1 MSPRAGRPGNLPAAG
16 KPGTPL
22 TQKYVVAV
30 TDDVDERIAGHAGV
44 AYRSPPQPWTAAL
57 ALVALRV
64 GSGALDHRDDRRC
77 WTVAVPGGRR
87 TVTVSA
93 SHEP

>member
-1 MSPRAGRPGNLPAAG
+1 MSARAGRPGNLLAAG
-16 KPGTPL
+16 ESAAPL
-22 TQKYVVAV
+22 SQTYVVAV

-44 AYRSPPQPWTAAL
+44 AYRSPPQPWTVAL
-57 ALVALRV
+57 ALVAVLV
-64 GSGALDHRDDRRC
+64 GSGALDHREDRRR